1 MSIVESVLIVLK
13 ILRWM
18 KFIIGGAI
26 GMLLANKIKKKLD
39 DKVLQT
45 IFAVMLVVLG
55 VFIYFSN

>member
-1 MSIVESVLIVLK
+1 M
-13 ILRWM
+13 
-18 KFIIGGAI
+18 FIIGGAI
-26 GMLLANKIKKKLD
+26 GMLLANKIKKKLN